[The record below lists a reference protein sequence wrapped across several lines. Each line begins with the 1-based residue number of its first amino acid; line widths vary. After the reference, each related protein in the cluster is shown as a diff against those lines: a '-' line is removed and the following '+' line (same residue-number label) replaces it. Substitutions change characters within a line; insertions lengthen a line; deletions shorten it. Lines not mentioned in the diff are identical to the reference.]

1 MRNLPNGVCGPAT
14 SVTAVDLGTAVGS
27 AWSAGISLYGVCAL
41 LGIAGRLEWIDGPVF
56 LEQTWVI
63 GLALVLFAV
72 ELIVDKIAWI
82 DSIWDA
88 VHTFIRPIGGAAIT
102 SLAPGQELPLPV
114 MLALG
119 ALLALSSHSA
129 KASARAMINASP
141 EPISNVVVS
150 ALEDG
155 LVGVVMALAI
165 AYPRVA
171 LVLTIFLAIASGLVA
186 IVFFRFVRASWRRI
200 RRWRDQ
206 RRERRAAW

>member
-1 MRNLPNGVCGPAT
+1 
-14 SVTAVDLGTAVGS
+14 VDLGTAVGS

-41 LGIAGRLEWIDGPVF
+41 LGIAGRLEWIEGPVF

-63 GLALVLFAV
+63 GVALVLFVV
-72 ELIVDKIAWI
+72 ELVIDKVAWI

-88 VHTFIRPIGGAAIT
+88 AHTFIRPIGGAAIT
-102 SLAPGQELPLPV
+102 AMAPGQELPLPV
-114 MLALG
+114 LLALG
-119 ALLALSSHSA
+119 ALLALSSHAA

-141 EPISNVVVS
+141 EPVSNVVVS

-171 LVLTIFLAIASGLVA
+171 FVITIFLAIASGLVA
-186 IVFFRFVRASWRRI
+186 IVLFRFVRGSWRRI
-200 RRWRDQ
+200 QQWRTR

>member
-1 MRNLPNGVCGPAT
+1 
-14 SVTAVDLGTAVGS
+14 VDLGTAVGS

-41 LGIAGRLEWIDGPVF
+41 LGIAGRLEWIDGPAF

-63 GLALVLFAV
+63 GIAAALFVV
-72 ELIVDKIAWI
+72 ELVIDKIAI
-82 DSIWDA
+82 LDSVWDA

-114 MLALG
+114 LLALG

-129 KASARAMINASP
+129 KASARAMINVSP
-141 EPISNVVVS
+141 EPVSNVVASV
-150 ALEDG
+150 LEDG

-171 LVLTIFLAIASGLVA
+171 FAVTIVLALASGLVA
-186 IVFFRFVRASWRRI
+186 IVLFRFTRALWRRLQGWRA
-200 RRWRDQ
+200 RRRQ
-206 RRERRAAW
+206 PRLA

>member
-1 MRNLPNGVCGPAT
+1 M
-14 SVTAVDLGTAVGS
+14 DLGTAVGS

-41 LGIAGRLEWIDGPVF
+41 LGIAGRVEWIDAPPF

-63 GLALVLFAV
+63 GLALVLFV
-72 ELIVDKIAWI
+72 IELVIDKIAWI

-114 MLALG
+114 LLALG
-119 ALLALSSHSA
+119 AVLALSSHSA

-141 EPISNVVVS
+141 EPVSNVIAS
-150 ALEDG
+150 TIEDG
-155 LVGVVMALAI
+155 LVGAVMALAI

-171 LVLTIFLAIASGLVA
+171 LVVTIFLAIASGLVA
-186 IVFFRFVRASWRRI
+186 IVLFRFTRALWRRLQAW
-200 RRWRDQ
+200 RRR
-206 RRERRAAW
+206 RRERRPAW

>member
-1 MRNLPNGVCGPAT
+1 
-14 SVTAVDLGTAVGS
+14 VDLGTAVGS

-41 LGIAGRLEWIDGPVF
+41 LGIAGRVEWIEAPNF

-63 GLALVLFAV
+63 GLALALFV
-72 ELIVDKIAWI
+72 IELVIDKIAWV

-102 SLAPGQELPLPV
+102 SLAPGQELPLPL

-141 EPISNVVVS
+141 EPVSNVIAS
-150 ALEDG
+150 TLEDG

-171 LVLTIFLAIASGLVA
+171 LVVTIVLAIASGLVA
-186 IVFFRFVRASWRRI
+186 IVLFRFTRALWRRLQA
-200 RRWRDQ
+200 W
-206 RRERRAAW
+206 RERRRQRRPAW

>member
-1 MRNLPNGVCGPAT
+1 
-14 SVTAVDLGTAVGS
+14 VDLGTAVGS

-41 LGIAGRLEWIDGPVF
+41 LGIAGRLEWIDGPSF

-63 GLALVLFAV
+63 GVALALFLV
-72 ELIVDKIAWI
+72 ELVIDKIAWI

-114 MLALG
+114 LLALG

-129 KASARAMINASP
+129 KASARAMINLSP
-141 EPISNVVVS
+141 EPASNIVAS
-150 ALEDG
+150 TLEDG
-155 LVGVVMALAI
+155 LVGFVMALAI

-171 LVLTIFLAIASGLVA
+171 FVLTIFLAIASGLVA
-186 IVFFRFVRASWRRI
+186 IVLFRST
-200 RRWRDQ
+200 
-206 RRERRAAW
+206 RAAWRRVQAWRARRTQRRLA